1 MRYLSVCSGIEA
13 VSVAWGPLG
22 WQPALFAEI
31 DPFCCWLLRS
41 RYGASR
47 PMHMPS
53 PHDAPSRKEAKQ
65 RAAAIRNVVAL
76 AADGAVINAG
86 DFTKI
91 GAEDVG
97 TIDLLAGGTPCQSFS
112 IAGKRAGLDDPRG
125 NLTIEFARLA
135 GRLRPLWLVWENVP
149 GVLSIDDGR
158 TFGAFLG
165 MLVKLGYGV
174 AYRVLDAQHF
184 GVPQRRRRVFVVG
197 HLGDWRAAAAVLLER
212 SSLSGYPPPRRE
224 TREGATGGVEVGPDG
239 GRLTETAPTI
249 DAGCR
254 DGLTRN
260 QLGVGVLASTGDTS
274 HCLNAGGMGRQ
285 DYETETLIS
294 YPLLGKGNDSQD
306 STRQTYVTHAL
317 SADGFDASED
327 GTGRGTP
334 VVPIAICTAHTQSNG
349 SGFSDDVAHTLESG
363 GAQAVAFAQNTRDEV
378 RLYGGDGKTVGALA
392 AQPGAKQ
399 SYVAFSAV
407 DYGGDTGDIAPTLR
421 SMNNTSGHANGGGQ
435 VAIAFA
441 QNQEGDVLSSDVMQ
455 SLGTNSNATGRNAPT
470 IAFTLHGSD
479 GTTSAASSTDVAG
492 SLRAR
497 APGSIENSSTT
508 AVLQEQSVAWS
519 GELTASTDV
528 AGTLQRGGEGGR
540 VDGVMT
546 RQMAVRRLTPR
557 ECERLQGFPDDY
569 TLVEYRGKPA
579 ADGPRYKALGNS
591 MAVPVMRWIGE
602 RIAAVDTILRD
613 RHGDGSTR

>member
-13 VSVAWGPLG
+13 VSIAWQPLG
-22 WQPALFAEI
+22 WQPAMFAEI
-31 DPFCCWLLRS
+31 DPFCAWLLRS

-47 PMHMPS
+47 PLHMPS
-53 PHDAPSRKEAKQ
+53 PNDAPTRKEAKQ
-65 RAAAIRNVVAL
+65 RAAALRNVVAL
-76 AADGAVINAG
+76 PQQGAVPNFG

-91 GAEDVG
+91 GVADVG

-112 IAGKRAGLDDPRG
+112 VAGKRAGLDDPRG

-165 MLVKLGYGV
+165 MLVELGYGI

-197 HLGDWRAAAAVLLER
+197 CLGNWRAAAAVLLER
-212 SSLSGYPPPRRE
+212 HGLSGYPPPRRE
-224 TREGATGGVEVGPDG
+224 TRQGVAGGVEVGPAG
-239 GRLTETAPTI
+239 GRLTDTAPTI
-249 DAGCR
+249 DAGCK
-254 DGLTRN
+254 DGFVRN
-260 QLGVGVLASTGDTS
+260 QLGAGVLSSTDEIS

-285 DYETETLIS
+285 DFETETLIA
-294 YPLLGKGNDSQD
+294 
-306 STRQTYVTHAL
+306 HAL
-317 SADGFDASED
+317 SAEGFDASED

-334 VVPIAICTAHTQSNG
+334 VVPVAICTAHTQSNG
-349 SGFSDDVAHTLESG
+349 SGFSEAIAHTLESGG
-363 GAQAVAFAQNTRDEV
+363 GAQAVAFAQNSRDEV
-378 RLYGGDGKTVGALA
+378 RLHGGDGKTVGALA

-399 SYVAFSAV
+399 QSYIAFSAK
-407 DYGGDTGDIAPTLR
+407 DYGADADNIAPTLR
-421 SMNNTSGHANGGGQ
+421 GMGHDRSHANGGGQ

-441 QNQEGDVLSSDVMQ
+441 QNQEGDVLSGDVMQ

-479 GTTSAASSTDVAG
+479 GTASAASSTEVAG
-492 SLRAR
+492 SLRTR

-508 AVLQEQSVAWS
+508 AVLQGQSVAWS

-528 AGTLQRGGEGGR
+528 AGTLQRGGEGER

-546 RQMAVRRLTPR
+546 PQMAVRRLTPR

-569 TLVEYRGKPA
+569 TLVEYRGKLA

-591 MAVPVMRWIGE
+591 MAVPFMHWIGK
-602 RIAAVDTILRD
+602 RIAAVDAILRD
-613 RHGDGSTR
+613 RHGNRRSG